1 MRLVL
6 LNGGVVLKVSDMKE
20 LTFEDYGLLEYTHSA
35 APATTRA
42 IVKKHLSV

>member
-6 LNGGVVLKVSDMKE
+6 LNGGVVKVSDMKE